1 MNCAAEPPGDCR
13 VITSQTWAFVIV
25 AFILTITPGSDT
37 MLVLRSA
44 LARGRAAGLVT
55 TLGITSGLFIHAAL
69 SALGLSLI
77 LLRSAE
83 AFIIVKWAGAVYL
96 GYLGVSSLLA
106 AVRHGQPDIK
116 EDALSLDARPRQ
128 GWRSFTEGLLNNVL
142 NPKVAIFYLAFLPQF
157 VVPDSGSVLGQSL
170 TLAAIHGLMGI
181 VWLSGVAFLTDTL
194 RKVVTHPQVRRGI
207 EGFAGLVLLGFGV
220 RLALEQR

>member
-1 MNCAAEPPGDCR
+1 M
-13 VITSQTWAFVIV
+13 ITSQTWAFIVV
-25 AFILTITPGSDT
+25 AFILTITPGADT

-55 TLGITSGLFIHAAL
+55 TMGITSGLFIHAGL

-77 LLRSAE
+77 LVRSAE
-83 AFIIVKWAGAVYL
+83 AFTIVKWAGAVYL
-96 GYLGVSSLLA
+96 GYLGVSTLLA
-106 AVRHGQPDIK
+106 AVRHGQPDLIK
-116 EDALSLDARPRQ
+116 DNTLTLDTRPRQ
-128 GWRSFTEGLLNNVL
+128 WWRSFTEGMLNNIL

-157 VVPDSGSVLGQSL
+157 VVPDSGSVLAQSL
-170 TLAAIHGLMGI
+170 TLAAIHAAMGI
-181 VWLSGVAFLTDTL
+181 VWLSGIAFLTDTL

-220 RLALEQR
+220 RLAMERH

>member
-1 MNCAAEPPGDCR
+1 M
-13 VITSQTWAFVIV
+13 ITSQTWAFAIV
-25 AFILTITPGSDT
+25 AFILTITPGADT

-55 TLGITSGLFIHAAL
+55 TLGIISGLFVHAAL

-77 LLRSAE
+77 LVQSAE
-83 AFIIVKWAGAVYL
+83 AFTIVKWAGAIYL

-106 AVRHGQPDIK
+106 ALRHRQPDFK
-116 EDALSLDARPRQ
+116 DNTLAPDTRPRQ
-128 GWRSFTEGLLNNVL
+128 GWQSFTEGMLNNIL

-157 VVPDSGSVLGQSL
+157 VVPDSGSVLAQSL
-170 TLAAIHGLMGI
+170 TLAAIHAMMGI

-220 RLALEQR
+220 RLAMERH